1 MKLEIQDGCFSYP
14 KAKAPTLTNV
24 NFCLEQ
30 GEILT
35 ILGRNG
41 IGKTTLIK
49 CIGGVLHWSSGHV
62 LVDGQAM
69 PSVHQIKS
77 IAFVPQARAAS
88 YGYSVFDM
96 VLMGRV
102 RHMGLLSIPSW
113 RDREITARILT
124 QMGLDAFAERSCNQL
139 SGGQLQ
145 MVLIA
150 RALAAEPEVL
160 VMDEPESHLDFKN
173 QYFIL
178 ELIQR
183 LVREHNLSCIIN
195 THYPDH
201 ALQISDKTLLLGD
214 NRSEFGKTAEL
225 LSEDKIQQYFDVRV
239 KIAEAEDQGRRYK
252 SFVVVGE

>member
-1 MKLEIQDGCFSYP
+1 MKLEIQNGCFTYP
-14 KAKAPTLTNV
+14 KAKNPTLTDV
-24 NFCLEQ
+24 SFSLSQ

-49 CIGGVLHWSSGHV
+49 CIGGILHWTKGHV
-62 LVDGQAM
+62 RVDGVTM
-69 PSVHQIKS
+69 DSVHHINS
-77 IAFVPQARAAS
+77 IAFVPQARAAN

-96 VLMGRV
+96 VLFGRV
-102 RHMGLLSIPSW
+102 RHMGLLSIPSR
-113 RDREITARILT
+113 RDRAIASEILE
-124 QMGLDAFAERSCNQL
+124 QMDLAQFAGRSCNQL

-173 QYFIL
+173 QHFIL
-178 ELIQR
+178 NLIQR
-183 LVREHNLSCIIN
+183 LVRERGLSCIIN

-214 NRSEFGKTAEL
+214 NRSEFGKT
-225 LSEDKIQQYFDVRV
+225 SEMLTEKKVHQYFDVRV
-239 KIAEAEDQGRRYK
+239 KIAESEDDGRTYK
-252 SFVVVGE
+252 SFVVTGD